1 LRWCRIEVAAT
12 PMGLLKAP
20 LVRLQTFESFHF
32 RFAKAPTKGAS
43 PAGAETRSSASRF
56 TAEQAGFFILSQ
68 SGERPERYERW
79 GWSIT
84 VIVPASPGV
93 TNGTAATLAET
104 EAKFRAS
111 WDQRRI
117 GAARRSM
124 DQRAAVHARTVP
136 VWCPGDVELTN
147 PKCVR
152 GSGATL
158 QPSEARACTQS
169 ATIPKP
175 GPLLALAP
183 EDMRELSWT
192 EASCAV
198 ERAEKWVLF
207 PARVQH
213 EAPPPPSSK
222 FPLKPLRCRLSA
234 RRQGKWGVVLLA
246 IRKEP
251 WNQRAACCGRSW
263 VSR

>member
-1 LRWCRIEVAAT
+1 MSGPPDV
-12 PMGLLKAP
+12 
-20 LVRLQTFESFHF
+20 
-32 RFAKAPTKGAS
+32 
-43 PAGAETRSSASRF
+43 
-56 TAEQAGFFILSQ
+56 AGFFCTRRTQRFNVCSTSQ
-68 SGERPERYERW
+68 
-79 GWSIT
+79 
-84 VIVPASPGV
+84 
-93 TNGTAATLAET
+93 
-104 EAKFRAS
+104 
-111 WDQRRI
+111 
-117 GAARRSM
+117 
-124 DQRAAVHARTVP
+124 
-136 VWCPGDVELTN
+136 LTN

-222 FPLKPLRCRLSA
+222 FLLKPLRCRFTFACGVRAYTAEGQKAWAENASA
-234 RRQGKWGVVLLA
+234 DREAAQSAFVPRTSPRSDQGHKINKILYL
-246 IRKEP
+246 
-251 WNQRAACCGRSW
+251 RSP
-263 VSR
+263 